1 MLLEI
6 LKMGRFKEKR
16 QPRQY
21 WKISNRRACHEIES
35 HTQFPLILE
44 MITILLIL
52 SSILSI
58 LCPPVVPV

>member
-1 MLLEI
+1 MLIEI
-6 LKMGRFKEKR
+6 LKMERFMEKR

-21 WKISNRRACHEIES
+21 WKISNRKGVSSDRES
-35 HTQFPLILE
+35 HSVSLILE

-58 LCPPVVPV
+58 LCPPVVAV

>member
-1 MLLEI
+1 MLIEI
-6 LKMGRFKEKR
+6 LKMERIKEKR

-44 MITILLIL
+44 MILLIL